1 MVDGTFGES
10 TESALQEFQA
20 QRAID
25 VDGICGPQ
33 TWGQLVEASHRL
45 GSRLLYLQEPAL
57 RGDDVAELQRLLTTL
72 GFPMGHIDGIH
83 GNQTASSI
91 VDFQLNAGLVPD
103 GVCGSVTIEFL
114 HRVAKR
120 FSESSDITRLQEQH
134 KFSISSHRL
143 NGYKILLA
151 ETGGL
156 DAIVASLRRNL
167 TDAGAEVLTA
177 HHPDWGSQARQAN
190 NFGADFC
197 VGIEIRDGSSSIC
210 HFRGN
215 HFESPTGKQLGER
228 IASDLQG
235 LFPGVTSTGMRLP
248 LLRETKMPA
257 LLCRL
262 SDVNVLVR
270 SHQRMAKIITHAIRG
285 FVQKGLD

>member
-1 MVDGTFGES
+1 LVDGTFGES
-10 TESALQEFQA
+10 TKSALERFQA

-33 TWGQLVEASHRL
+33 TWSQLVEAGHRL
-45 GSRLLYLQEPAL
+45 GSRLLYLQVPAL

-83 GNQTASSI
+83 SELTASAM

-103 GVCGSVTIEFL
+103 GVCGSVTIDVL
-114 HRVAKR
+114 HRVANR
-120 FSESSDITRLQEQH
+120 FGGSADITRLREQH

-167 TDAGAEVLTA
+167 TDAGAEVVTA
-177 HHPDWGSQARQAN
+177 HHPDWSNHARQAN
-190 NFGADFC
+190 SFGADFC
-197 VGIEIRDGSSSIC
+197 IGVEIREGISSIC
-210 HFRGN
+210 HFLGD
-215 HFESPTGKQLGER
+215 HFESPTGKQIGR
-228 IASDLQG
+228 AISSNLQE
-235 LFPGVTSTGMRLP
+235 LFPGITSTGMRLP
-248 LLRETKMPA
+248 LLRETQMPA
-257 LLCRL
+257 LLCRV

-270 SHQRMAKIITHAIRG
+270 SHQMMAKIITHALRG
-285 FVQKGLD
+285 FVQKGLE

>member
-1 MVDGTFGES
+1 MVDGTFGEA
-10 TESALQEFQA
+10 TKSALERFQA

-33 TWGQLVEASHRL
+33 TWSQLVEAGHRL
-45 GSRLLYLQEPAL
+45 GSRLLYLQVPAL

-83 GNQTASSI
+83 GELTASAM

-103 GVCGSVTIEFL
+103 GVCGSVTIDFL
-114 HRVAKR
+114 HRVANR
-120 FSESSDITRLQEQH
+120 FGGSADITRLREQH

-167 TDAGAEVLTA
+167 TDAGAEVLSA
-177 HHPDWGSQARQAN
+177 HHPDWGNHARQAN
-190 NFGADFC
+190 SFGADFC
-197 VGIEIRDGSSSIC
+197 IGVEIREGTSSIC
-210 HFRGN
+210 HFLGD
-215 HFESPTGKQLGER
+215 HFESPTGKQIGQV
-228 IASDLQG
+228 ISSNLQD
-235 LFPGVTSTGMRLP
+235 LFPGITSTGMRLP
-248 LLRETKMPA
+248 LLRETQMPA
-257 LLCRL
+257 LLCRV
-262 SDVNVLVR
+262 SDVNALVR
-270 SHQRMAKIITHAIRG
+270 SHQMMAKIITHAIRD
-285 FVQKGLD
+285 FVQKGLE

>member
-1 MVDGTFGES
+1 MVDGTFGEA
-10 TESALQEFQA
+10 TKSALERFQA

-33 TWGQLVEASHRL
+33 TWSQLVEAGHRL
-45 GSRLLYLQEPAL
+45 GSRLLYLQVPAL

-83 GNQTASSI
+83 GEPTASAM

-103 GVCGSVTIEFL
+103 GVCGSVTIDFL
-114 HRVAKR
+114 HRVANR
-120 FSESSDITRLQEQH
+120 FGGSADITRLREQH

-167 TDAGAEVLTA
+167 TDAGAEVLSA
-177 HHPDWGSQARQAN
+177 HHPDWGNHARQAN
-190 NFGADFC
+190 SFGADFC
-197 VGIEIRDGSSSIC
+197 IGVEIREGTSSIC
-210 HFRGN
+210 HFLGD
-215 HFESPTGKQLGER
+215 HFESPTGKQIGQV
-228 IASDLQG
+228 ISSNLQD
-235 LFPGVTSTGMRLP
+235 LFPGITSTGMRLP
-248 LLRETKMPA
+248 LLRETQMPA
-257 LLCRL
+257 LLCRV
-262 SDVNVLVR
+262 SDVNALVR
-270 SHQRMAKIITHAIRG
+270 SHQMMAKIITHAIRD
-285 FVQKGLD
+285 FVQKGLE